1 MKALVVPEHPRND
14 QYILKPLFLSLF
26 SKAGFG
32 APTVEVCQNPVLGGV
47 DEALKPER
55 IEEIINRYR
64 GMVDIFILCVDR
76 DGDLRR
82 RARLDSI
89 EKRFGVGR
97 IFLAEN
103 AWEEIETW
111 ALAGLDL
118 PKTWKWADVRAEI
131 DVKGRYF
138 DELARRRG
146 VADGP
151 GGGRRTLG
159 REAARNVRDVRRKCP
174 DDFGALARRVEAAAP

>member
-1 MKALVVPEHPRND
+1 MLVVPEHPRND
-14 QYILKPLFLSLF
+14 QYILKPLFSSLF
-26 SKAGFG
+26 SKARFG
-32 APTVEVCQNPVLGGV
+32 APRVEICQNPVLGGV
-47 DEALKPER
+47 NEALKPER
-55 IEEIINRYR
+55 MEEIINKYK

-76 DGDLRR
+76 DGDRSRR
-82 RARLDSI
+82 VRLDSL

-111 ALAGLDL
+111 ALAGLVL
-118 PKTWKWADVRAEI
+118 PKNWQWADVRAEI

-138 DELARRRG
+138 DALARRRG
-146 VADGP
+146 VADEP

-159 REAARNVRDVRRKCP
+159 REAARNLRDIRRKCP
-174 DDFGALARRVEAAAP
+174 DDFDALARRVEAAAP